1 MGKKAKPKSKKPN
14 SRSKGKPRRLRR
26 GLLIALVLL
35 LVGGG
40 LLTYKRRDAWFS
52 NSPEASYYT
61 LDSID
66 RITLVPGVRFDS
78 ERSITWRCG
87 EAPRTS
93 WLEYGLAGADTII
106 EERRWLPARAEV
118 VETRS
123 GRGCYY
129 QAKLYGLE
137 PGRTY
142 RYRLHTGAEHS
153 PRYDFTIPADSLRSE
168 FVYIGDVQDP
178 SGAMSDSL
186 LPRLRTLLPRID
198 FLAAGG
204 DQIEGPTSQYWDI
217 WYKAL
222 GDWSPQLTIL
232 AATGNHEYLKR
243 GFLRELDPRWTAS
256 YAYPKNGPEGFEGR
270 SYYVDFP
277 LLRYIVMDSNGIRS
291 PLDVTR
297 HRAWLSEVL
306 RSSQQAWQIVM
317 FHHAIYNVRE
327 GRMHPVM
334 RYAFRGILEEDGADL
349 VLQGHDHAYS
359 RISSRN
365 DEGVPTTPMYIVSSS
380 SPKLYRNG
388 FDEIHDR
395 LGSGLQL
402 YQHIVVTSDSLHYRS
417 HQYDGQLYDDVILH
431 RPSSSGAIRIE
442 DRAGAIPEEFRFSSF
457 ASDEKGQQKAAK
469 YRQAVADYLASKKQ
483 SKQ

>member
-1 MGKKAKPKSKKPN
+1 MVKKTKRKGPKGTTKRPRKA
-14 SRSKGKPRRLRR
+14 RRLRQ
-26 GLLIALVLL
+26 GGLIALALL
-35 LVGGG
+35 LVVGGF
-40 LLTYKRRDAWFS
+40 LTYKRWHAWFG
-52 NSPEASYYT
+52 NSPEPSYYT

-66 RITLVPGVRFDS
+66 RITLVPGLRFDS

-87 EAPRTS
+87 ETPRS
-93 WLEYGLAGADTII
+93 AFLEYGLAGQDTII

-118 VETRS
+118 VQTRS
-123 GRGCYY
+123 GKSCYY
-129 QAKLYGLE
+129 QAKLYGLQA
-137 PGRTY
+137 GRTY
-142 RYRLHTGAEHS
+142 RYRLHTGGEHS
-153 PRYDFTIPADSLRSE
+153 PRYDFVIPNDSLRSE
-168 FVYIGDVQDP
+168 FIYIGDVQDP

-186 LPRLRTLLPRID
+186 LPGLRTLVPRID

-243 GFLRELDPRWTAS
+243 GFLRDLDPRWMAS

-277 LLRYIVMDSNGIRS
+277 LFRYIVMDSNGIRS

-297 HRAWLSEVL
+297 HRSWLSQVL
-306 RSSQQAWQIVM
+306 RTSQQPWQIVM

-359 RISSRN
+359 RISTRN
-365 DEGVPTTPMYIVSSS
+365 EAGEPTAPMYVVSSF

-388 FDEIHDR
+388 FDDIHDR

-417 HQYDGQLYDDVILH
+417 HQYDGRLYDDVVLH
-431 RPSSSGAIRIE
+431 RPQGKASIRIE
-442 DRAGAIPEEFRFSSF
+442 DRAEGIPEEFRFSSF
-457 ASDEKGQQKAAK
+457 ASDEKGQRKATK
-469 YRQAVADYLASKKQ
+469 YRQAVADYLARKKQ